1 MFYSK
6 PLKDESGTYVVKA
19 YTDEKKKCFVQ
30 VSGNITHED
39 GEVSFILND
48 TSKIQNID
56 DENLKAA
63 KVNSEEWFGKKV
75 NDATLDRVYTK
86 SLVDTQ
92 VTSDVI
98 KAT

>member
-39 GEVSFILND
+39 GEVSFLLND

-56 DENLKAA
+56 DENLKSA
-63 KVNSEEWFGKKV
+63 KVNSEAWFGKKV
-75 NDATLDRVYTK
+75 NAATLDRVYTK

-92 VTSDVI
+92 VT
-98 KAT
+98 

>member
-39 GEVSFILND
+39 GEVSFLLND
-48 TSKIQNID
+48 T
-56 DENLKAA
+56 
-63 KVNSEEWFGKKV
+63 
-75 NDATLDRVYTK
+75 
-86 SLVDTQ
+86 
-92 VTSDVI
+92 
-98 KAT
+98 

>member
-48 TSKIQNID
+48 TAICSQPRREYATRRTGPD
-56 DENLKAA
+56 DNVIINL
-63 KVNSEEWFGKKV
+63 
-75 NDATLDRVYTK
+75 
-86 SLVDTQ
+86 
-92 VTSDVI
+92 
-98 KAT
+98 